1 MVEVNSKI
9 QKENKTVVLVSP
21 PSRMMNH
28 YRPPLALMY
37 ISGYLKHKGI
47 KTQIVDSIMES
58 QTVRGESFFLNKK
71 SFFNIVEDQT
81 IQQISEIDTDII
93 GITCYTPEVDEV
105 EQLAHRIKLVKPNAK
120 IVAGGIHPDPFQN
133 PENWKPDRA

>member
-37 ISGYLKHKGI
+37 ISGYTSMPGTI
-47 KTQIVDSIMES
+47 VGQVRFRPKT
-58 QTVRGESFFLNKK
+58 
-71 SFFNIVEDQT
+71 
-81 IQQISEIDTDII
+81 SE
-93 GITCYTPEVDEV
+93 
-105 EQLAHRIKLVKPNAK
+105 RLVKN
-120 IVAGGIHPDPFQN
+120 H
-133 PENWKPDRA
+133 